1 MKRTGQTC
9 SSATPKA
16 RPDKNISRMTS
27 KYVRRITKKRERM
40 KELWDELKGDN
51 AIPTFKKVLDQ
62 NKVFTFGTLI
72 S

>member
-27 KYVRRITKKRERM
+27 KYVRRITHTKKKKRERENEGVVGGV
-40 KELWDELKGDN
+40 KR
-51 AIPTFKKVLDQ
+51 
-62 NKVFTFGTLI
+62 
-72 S
+72 